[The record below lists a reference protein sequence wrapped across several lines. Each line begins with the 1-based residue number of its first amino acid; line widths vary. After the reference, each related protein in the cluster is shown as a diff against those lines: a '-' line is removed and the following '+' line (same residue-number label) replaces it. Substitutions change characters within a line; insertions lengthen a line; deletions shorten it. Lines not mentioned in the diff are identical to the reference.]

1 MGVRKYNS
9 TLASSSLSNLA
20 FLRHLLEEL
29 LDAANYTQ
37 TLIDREGDPAAP
49 VDPLPP
55 PPPLEPPPLPPH
67 IDPHDF
73 TKGPRP
79 LSQTHPRVPGYP
91 PGW

>member
-1 MGVRKYNS
+1 MTPPCPDPVVERVVARLRSRSAVGVRKYNS

-37 TLIDREGDPAAP
+37 TLIDREGDPAVPSDAP
-49 VDPLPP
+49 APTPK
-55 PPPLEPPPLPPH
+55 
-67 IDPHDF
+67 
-73 TKGPRP
+73 T
-79 LSQTHPRVPGYP
+79 GYP